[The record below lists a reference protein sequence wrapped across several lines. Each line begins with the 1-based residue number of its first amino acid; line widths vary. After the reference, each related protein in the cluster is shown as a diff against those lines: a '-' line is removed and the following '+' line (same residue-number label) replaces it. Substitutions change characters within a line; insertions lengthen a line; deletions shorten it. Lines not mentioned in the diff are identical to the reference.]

1 MRVFSCIVA
10 ATLGVATALGGK
22 DSESLPVTVA
32 AVEGTDADAN
42 DDSDS
47 DDHDDSDDSDD
58 SDEPA
63 KAVSGSTFHEKM
75 SGVFSRFRDEGK
87 LLKTMDQKFD
97 SMAKLDAKRTD
108 AVYKKLVAD
117 RARRETQRDNAYS
130 RRPVEVAPDL
140 RAAGASS
147 FLQADSIPT
156 TSQEVLNAGEE
167 HVKKVLKRSSD
178 FVQSERN
185 YLDSPNPFTAAMLK
199 TRDHELKHEKA
210 LARDVAALRREGVSF
225 LESDAR
231 IAEAGTRGKYPTRSF
246 LPLME
251 KKHSSPVEDIVNNM
265 MKKLTHFEHLEYA
278 KFERESKANG
288 YDLQHLHRRM
298 GGSLLQADPGAKDAA
313 ADAGAEEDASP
324 AAATETTATTA
335 KADGAA
341 TTEAAG
347 ADDSA
352 AGTEAAGAATDA
364 ASDSDASTGDGEA
377 AETPAAAPAA
387 ASGTD
392 ASAGEDAPAATA
404 PTATSDTDASA
415 ADAAT
420 SDSDAP
426 AADAAASDSDAPAA
440 DAATSDADAPAADA
454 EAPATAAK
462 EAADGSAGEKAA
474 GEAGAAGEKSGAAA
488 ASGSDKSAG
497 KDGAAGAATQGTA
510 APGSDGSADEDGGAA
525 SGPGKKHKPFKLMTS
540 AERLAAIKEDEAKN
554 FRRSRAVEE
563 RIRTKLKTIEANNA
577 AERAKL
583 AAEEKADAAA
593 ARSPT
598 PDAADTDVDDDSTD
612 DKDDSI

>member
-404 PTATSDTDASA
+404 PTATSDTDVSA

-426 AADAAASDSDAPAA
+426 AADAAASDADAPAA

-474 GEAGAAGEKSGAAA
+474 GEDGAAGEKSGAAA

-612 DKDDSI
+612 DKDDPI